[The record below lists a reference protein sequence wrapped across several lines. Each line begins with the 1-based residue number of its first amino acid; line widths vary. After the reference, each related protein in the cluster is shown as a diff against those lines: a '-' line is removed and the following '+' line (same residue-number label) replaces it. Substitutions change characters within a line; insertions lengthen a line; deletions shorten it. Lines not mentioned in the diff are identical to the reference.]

1 MNEQMSY
8 YEKEIEELTSRNAQL
23 ICKNIMPHHSL
34 SLLTLSYYIV
44 EAERS
49 ARECKST
56 REMFERLQRIYDE
69 QQTSA
74 QENIKT
80 LSEQLESVSTARE
93 TERALKIDVQE
104 QNKELRHVIDKYRS
118 QVRDTVAY
126 NSDITSSDVSYYD
139 LYRWRVIAVKSLP

>member
-1 MNEQMSY
+1 
-8 YEKEIEELTSRNAQL
+8 
-23 ICKNIMPHHSL
+23 
-34 SLLTLSYYIV
+34 
-44 EAERS
+44 
-49 ARECKST
+49 
-56 REMFERLQRIYDE
+56 MFERLQRIYDE

-118 QVRDTVAY
+118 QVRDTIAY
-126 NSDITSSDVSYYD
+126 NSDITSSDVS
-139 LYRWRVIAVKSLP
+139 

>member
-1 MNEQMSY
+1 
-8 YEKEIEELTSRNAQL
+8 
-23 ICKNIMPHHSL
+23 
-34 SLLTLSYYIV
+34 
-44 EAERS
+44 
-49 ARECKST
+49 
-56 REMFERLQRIYDE
+56 MFERLQRIYDE

-126 NSDITSSDVSYYD
+126 NSDITSSDMSCNF
-139 LYRWRVIAVKSLP
+139 L